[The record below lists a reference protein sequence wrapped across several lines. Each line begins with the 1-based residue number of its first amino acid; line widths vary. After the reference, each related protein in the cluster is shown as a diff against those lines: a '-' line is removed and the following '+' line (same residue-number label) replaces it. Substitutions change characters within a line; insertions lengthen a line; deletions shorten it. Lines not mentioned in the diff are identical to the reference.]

1 MTLDDRQ
8 LHTAINS
15 ATQSVDNIV
24 IASTA
29 VASDDFN
36 DVVLDDEEE
45 YGDTDDS
52 TALIEE
58 NAFEVHLA
66 AATKTTNDLLHA
78 KNTTRNYNL
87 YLKGGRNYCAAI
99 GKVGALDTITKDTP
113 LVLKAYIASKC
124 ERIVQEDQ
132 EADQEAEREVGL
144 LGQDGNSDASRPK
157 NKKKSKDKKED
168 PQPRSLST
176 AEAIRAAWKL
186 FYRRTF
192 KVQDGWRIEEDGRCI
207 GNPVDDIDLSQYIQ
221 TLRKQHNRER

>member
-8 LHTAINS
+8 SHTAINS
-15 ATQSVDNIV
+15 AIQSVDNIE
-24 IASTA
+24 IASMA

-36 DVVLDDEEE
+36 DDVVLDDEEE
-45 YGDTDDS
+45 YAKAVVNGDTDDP
-52 TALIEE
+52 TALVEE

-66 AATKTTNDLLHA
+66 AATKTTKDLLHA

-124 ERIVQEDQ
+124 ERIVQEEQ

-144 LGQDGNSDASRPK
+144 LGQDGNSDANRPK
-157 NKKKSKDKKED
+157 NKKKNKDKKED

-192 KVQDGWRIEEDGRCI
+192 K
-207 GNPVDDIDLSQYIQ
+207 
-221 TLRKQHNRER
+221 